1 MATPTVLER
10 ILKSTR
16 EELER
21 RKRELPQAEL
31 KYRAFALGGEPGAGE
46 LMGEIPGGVT
56 VVWESGIAEAEQL
69 NRLEE
74 AGVDAV
80 FVGEALMRSENP
92 EAA

>member
-1 MATPTVLER
+1 MAIGTSLSHIFPLGSRLDERGRLEAGGGDTLR
-10 ILKSTR
+10 DFSVDV
-16 EELER
+16 ER
-21 RKRELPQAEL
+21 TAQ
-31 KYRAFALGGEPGAGE
+31 
-46 LMGEIPGGVT
+46 LMGEIPGGMT

-92 EAA
+92 DAA